1 MKAGMAW
8 FLACELLFLPWGLC
22 QSFVPHETENLTPDQ
37 VPSTNSWLF
46 CLFSKQPSTL
56 PSATNSLSAA
66 PIPTEITEWADIDRT
81 LDGCYAVLTP
91 NYETA
96 KRVCSAA
103 RTDDLLFRGAIP
115 VGWWEEST
123 QYSPIPPP
131 KREEELNG
139 SCQIEGTNV
148 VCRILNTGTNICFAD
163 ASPTV
168 SGLDIVAPSIISF
181 ADGTNSIVGDVQ
193 YMRRSFTRTAW
204 PHGKR
209 VFPRSFEIYK
219 ILFPSNPTDHQ
230 TTSATFVLSIPE
242 LENAQN
248 PVSIEVRCSLITL
261 RPQPHHGLG
270 AGLRF
275 SSGVSELRFGCVHPS
290 DYERR

>member
-123 QYSPIPPP
+123 PYSPIPLP
-131 KREEELNG
+131 KRDEKLNG
-139 SCQIEGTNV
+139 SCRIEGTNV
-148 VCRILNTGTNICFAD
+148 V
-163 ASPTV
+163 
-168 SGLDIVAPSIISF
+168 
-181 ADGTNSIVGDVQ
+181 
-193 YMRRSFTRTAW
+193 
-204 PHGKR
+204 
-209 VFPRSFEIYK
+209 
-219 ILFPSNPTDHQ
+219 
-230 TTSATFVLSIPE
+230 
-242 LENAQN
+242 
-248 PVSIEVRCSLITL
+248 
-261 RPQPHHGLG
+261 
-270 AGLRF
+270 
-275 SSGVSELRFGCVHPS
+275 
-290 DYERR
+290 